1 MTTMFVKHQVE
12 DYNNWKSVYDG
23 IAPFRKKSGVTSA
36 SVHRDS
42 DDPNTVIVT
51 HQFRDMNA
59 AKKFVDSEDL
69 KAAMNKAGVSSQP
82 EFWFAEDLEKTPY

>member
-1 MTTMFVKHQVE
+1 MFVKHQVA
-12 DYNNWKSVYDG
+12 DYNNWKSVYDE
-23 IAPFRKKSGVTSA
+23 IAPFRKESGVTSA

-42 DDPNTVIVT
+42 DDPNTVVIT

-69 KAAMNKAGVSSQP
+69 KTAMEKAGVSSQP
-82 EFWFAEDLEKTPY
+82 EFWFTEDLEKTSF